1 MVICSKGFISRF
13 GRIIAFNQL
22 WDFYAGNQPSDK
34 EVEQLVQDVE
44 NYTLAD
50 HLFWGLWGIISVHIF
65 SIYFCM
71 SINN

>member
-1 MVICSKGFISRF
+1 MVICSKGFISRI
-13 GRIIAFNQL
+13 GRIIAFHQL

-50 HLFWGLWGIISVHIF
+50 HLFWGLWGIISVHMF
-65 SIYFCM
+65 SI
-71 SINN
+71 